1 MTTEE
6 KGRLTPTQ
14 WAEAEALWASGEFT
28 LTQLEERFGVRRETL
43 SRRFKKKGIE
53 KGRDMAGRLV
63 SEALK
68 SDAEIRTRERLDRIE
83 NRRDQYDKWALTLAG
98 LTMREIAEARREERP
113 LAMAEGN
120 IKALQRASVTLTKC
134 WDVASRALNMD
145 KTETDDDDLPS
156 LMFGEL
162 TDSQVRQLRATE
174 EDVEDITESETLD
187 ALEEEIVS
195 TTDDPEVG
203 DE

>member
-43 SRRFKKKGIE
+43 SRRFKKKGVE
-53 KGRDMAGRLV
+53 KGRDLAGRLV

-68 SDAEIRTRERLDRIE
+68 SDAEIRTRERLDKIE
-83 NRRDQYDKWALTLAG
+83 NRRDQYDKWAFTIAG
-98 LTMREIAEARREERP
+98 LTMREIAEARREERS
-113 LAMAEGN
+113 LTMVEGN
-120 IKALQRASVTLTKC
+120 IKALQRASVTLNKC

-145 KTETDDDDLPS
+145 KTDTVDDDMPA

-162 TDSQVRQLRATE
+162 TDSQVRQLRAAE
-174 EDVEDITESETLD
+174 EDVEDIAGDEELE
-187 ALEEEIVS
+187 ALEEEIVA
-195 TTDDPEVG
+195 TTIIPEEG
-203 DE
+203 DK

>member
-6 KGRLTPTQ
+6 KTRLTPTQ

-28 LTQLEERFGVRRETL
+28 LTQLEEKFGVRRETL

-68 SDAEIRTRERLDRIE
+68 SDAEIRARERLDRIDS
-83 NRRDQYDKWALTLAG
+83 RRDQYDKWAYTLAG
-98 LTMREIAEARREERP
+98 LTMREMAEARREERP
-113 LAMAEGN
+113 LATAEAN
-120 IKALQRASVTLTKC
+120 IKALQRASVTLHKC
-134 WDVASRALNMD
+134 WDVASRALSMD
-145 KTETDDDDLPS
+145 KAEVTDDDLPS

-174 EDVEDITESETLD
+174 EEVEDVSAE
-187 ALEEEIVS
+187 ALEELEKTIG
-195 TTDDPEVG
+195 G
-203 DE
+203 DGEESQE